1 MNASDLIREF
11 CETNADKYSVYENY
25 FGHFRFGAK
34 CMGIVVRQGNS
45 YMEMIM
51 HLTKFL
57 DGKDYIDEELLFEGV
72 SIDELGM
79 DSIVYFPKIQS

>member
-1 MNASDLIREF
+1 MKVSDLVREF
-11 CETNADKYSVYENY
+11 CGIHSDKYSVYENY
-25 FGHFRFGAK
+25 SGRFMFGAK
-34 CMGIVVRQGNS
+34 CIGVVVRRGNS

-57 DGKDYIDEELLFEGV
+57 DGKGYIDEELLFEGV
-72 SIDELGM
+72 SIDELGL